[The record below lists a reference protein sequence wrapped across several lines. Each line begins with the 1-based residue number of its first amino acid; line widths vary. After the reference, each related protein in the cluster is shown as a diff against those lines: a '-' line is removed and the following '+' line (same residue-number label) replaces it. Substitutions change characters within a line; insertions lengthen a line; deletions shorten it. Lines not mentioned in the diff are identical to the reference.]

1 MVIVLILLICVAVS
15 NPIKE
20 THQKKLI
27 SKFNEEHPILGVLQ
41 GGDVLSNLVEYENYV
56 FFSKTKIHNKTLS
69 VGYLTTVKVY
79 TTRVDLL
86 RHLIQSTLQKQL
98 DKIRQNE

>member
-56 FFSKTKIHNKTLS
+56 FFSKTKNLDHPRERHPKTLWAS
-69 VGYLTTVKVY
+69 RRFSPECKCQWIWTILGGS
-79 TTRVDLL
+79 RVV
-86 RHLIQSTLQKQL
+86 R
-98 DKIRQNE
+98 